1 MIRVFSGVIL
11 GALVIYLIAMAP
23 LALGAAAVFAAVLIA
38 AHEMAGLVEASG
50 YAVARPPALA
60 GTCFIVA
67 GAWTGGVI
75 GLAAGLAAG
84 LTLIF
89 AWMVFAGRVDGS
101 IIKVS
106 GGSLLLL
113 YPVYALS
120 HLILFLDTR
129 AGRNSLLFLLLCVWV
144 CDSAAYY
151 VGSTLG
157 RRKLAPAISPNKTV
171 AGAVGGILGAAGMSV
186 LLKMVDLV
194 PWSLIFA
201 LGTSLAIAVLA
212 QMGDLAES
220 MVKRDAGV
228 KDSGSLI
235 PGHGGMMDRVDA
247 LLFTVPVFYYFL
259 IATGGLV

>member
-1 MIRVFSGVIL
+1 MIRVLSAVVL
-11 GALVIYLIAMAP
+11 GALVIYLIALAP
-23 LALGAAAVFAAVLIA
+23 MVLGAIAVFAAVLIA
-38 AHEMAGLVEASG
+38 AHEMAALVEATG
-50 YAVARPPALA
+50 HAVARIPAIM
-60 GTCFIVA
+60 GTCLIVA
-67 GAWTGGVI
+67 GAWSGGVV
-75 GLAAGLAAG
+75 GLAAG
-84 LTLIF
+84 LTAAFTLIF
-89 AWMVFAGRVDGS
+89 TWIVFTGRVDGS
-101 IIKVS
+101 VTQVS

-120 HLILFLDTR
+120 HLILYLDTS
-129 AGRNSLLFLLLCVWV
+129 AGRNALLFLLLCVWV

-171 AGAVGGILGAAGMSV
+171 AGSVGGILGAAGMSI
-186 LLKMVDLV
+186 LLKIVNLV
-194 PWSLIFA
+194 PWSLTFV
-201 LGTSLAIAVLA
+201 LGAGLAIAVLA
-212 QMGDLAES
+212 QVGDLVES

-259 IATGGLV
+259 LAAGGLV